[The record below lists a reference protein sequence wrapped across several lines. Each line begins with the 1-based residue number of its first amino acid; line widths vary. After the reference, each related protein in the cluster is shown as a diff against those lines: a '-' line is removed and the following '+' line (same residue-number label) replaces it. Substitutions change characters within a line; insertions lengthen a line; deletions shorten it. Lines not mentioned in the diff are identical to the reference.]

1 MNYGRELMKM
11 NKKTVC
17 DVDASGKRVLMR
29 VDFNVP
35 MEEGRITDD
44 TRIRAALPTTN
55 YLREAGALVI
65 LCAHLG
71 RPKGQIVPE
80 HSLTPVAAR
89 LSELLG
95 DDVVFVDDCIGEQVA
110 EAVEAT
116 QPGDVILLENTRF
129 YPGETSKDKQE
140 MLAFAE
146 KLAAPAQMYVN
157 DAFGACHRKHASIF
171 GVTRFLSPCVA
182 GLLVEEELT
191 KLQPI
196 VDAEQDGFVAILG
209 GAKVEDKIGVVKQ
222 LLPRVEN
229 LLIGG
234 AMAWAFFKA
243 QDMEVGESLC
253 SEESVVGARD
263 ILDTMSDCLDNMML
277 PLDVHMKNTRT
288 GETKFAP
295 ADGIEPGWDALDI
308 GPQTQEKYAEIVR
321 SAQVVFWNGPM
332 GYFEEPPFDDG
343 TLAVARAM
351 GECAGYNVVGGGDSV
366 AAITQMGLADK
377 MDHVSTGGGAS
388 LEFIENN
395 GSLPAVEALDDVG

>member
-1 MNYGRELMKM
+1 M
-11 NKKTVC
+11 NKKTIR
-17 DVDASGKRVLMR
+17 DVDVSGKRVLVR

-44 TRIRAALPTTN
+44 TRIRAALPTIN

-80 HSLTPVAAR
+80 YSLAPVAVR
-89 LSELLG
+89 LFELLG
-95 DDVVFVDDCIGEQVA
+95 DEATFVHDCIGEQVA
-110 EAVEAT
+110 NAVEAA

-129 YPGETSKDKQE
+129 YSGETSKDE
-140 MLAFAE
+140 AAMLAFAE
-146 KLAAPAQMYVN
+146 QLAAPAQMYVN
-157 DAFGACHRKHASIF
+157 DAFGACHRAHGSTY
-171 GVTRFLSPCVA
+171 GVTKFLSPCVA
-182 GLLVEEELT
+182 GLLVEKEVT
-191 KLQPI
+191 KLQQ
-196 VDAEQDGFVAILG
+196 VLDADRVGFVAVLG
-209 GAKVEDKIGVVKQ
+209 GAKVSDKIGVIKQ
-222 LLPRVEN
+222 LLPRVES

-243 QDMEVGESLC
+243 QGMEIGESLC
-253 SEESVVGARD
+253 AEESVTGAQQLID
-263 ILDTMSDCLDNMML
+263 SMGSYLDRML
-277 PLDVHMKNTRT
+277 LPVDVHMKNLET
-288 GETKFAP
+288 GESQFAP
-295 ADGIEPGWDALDI
+295 ADGIKPGWDALDI
-308 GPQTQEKYAEIVR
+308 GPRTREEYAEIVR
-321 SAQVVFWNGPM
+321 AARVVFWNGPM

-366 AAITQMGLADK
+366 AAITRMGLADE

-395 GSLPAVEALDDVG
+395 GSLPAVEALDDSG

>member
-1 MNYGRELMKM
+1 MM
-11 NKKTVC
+11 NKKTIR
-17 DVDASGKRVLMR
+17 DVDASGKRVLVR

-35 MEEGRITDD
+35 MEDGQITDD
-44 TRIRAALPTTN
+44 TRIRAALPTIN

-80 HSLTPVAAR
+80 HSLAPVAVR
-89 LSELLG
+89 LAELLA
-95 DDVVFVDDCIGEQVA
+95 DEVTFVHDCIGEQVA
-110 EAVEAT
+110 DAVAGGSAGE
-116 QPGDVILLENTRF
+116 VILLENTRF
-129 YPGETSKDKQE
+129 YPGETSKDEAE

-157 DAFGACHRKHASIF
+157 DAFGACHRAHASTY
-171 GVTRFLSPCVA
+171 GVTKFLSPCVA
-182 GLLVEEELT
+182 GLLVEKELT
-191 KLQPI
+191 KLQQ
-196 VDAEQDGFVAILG
+196 VLDADRAGFVAVLG
-209 GAKVEDKIGVVKQ
+209 GAKVSDKIGVIKQ
-222 LLPRVEN
+222 LLPRVES

-243 QDMEVGESLC
+243 KGMEVGESLC
-253 SEESVVGARD
+253 TDESVAGALD
-263 ILDTMSDCLDNMML
+263 ILDTMSDYLDNMML
-277 PLDVHMKNTRT
+277 PLDVHMKNIET
-288 GETKFAP
+288 GETRYAP

-308 GPQTQEKYAEIVR
+308 GPETQKKYAEIVR

-332 GYFEEPPFDDG
+332 GYFEQAPFDDG

-351 GECAGYNVVGGGDSV
+351 GECPGYNVVGGGDSV
-366 AAITQMGLADK
+366 AAITQMGLAGE

-395 GSLPAVEALDDVG
+395 GILPAVEALDGKE